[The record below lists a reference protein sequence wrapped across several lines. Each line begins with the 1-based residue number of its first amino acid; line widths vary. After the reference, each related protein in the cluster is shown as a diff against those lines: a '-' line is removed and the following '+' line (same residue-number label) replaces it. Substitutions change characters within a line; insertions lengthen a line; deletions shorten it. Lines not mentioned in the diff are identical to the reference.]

1 MAMAGSI
8 CNYCEINMHQNM
20 MLTYC
25 YVRNVTKTM
34 KTQMA
39 TSLHKDLRARDK
51 GEDLSS
57 FRNFVRIC
65 RKLGLFPSD
74 REANMDFCEFEDK
87 IEYIYIC

>member
-57 FRNFVRIC
+57 FSQFC
-65 RKLGLFPSD
+65 KKLPKVGTFS
-74 REANMDFCEFEDK
+74 K
-87 IEYIYIC
+87 